1 MFEYLLPIDLEREV
15 YSRYYSVHVLPDL
28 IVNITKRH
36 FSKNVLPQVVEYS
49 IMDQAGRMIR
59 SVYDDGFTEYYKLD
73 AIFYQLVILHTN
85 KIFDIFD

>member
-15 YSRYYSVHVLPDL
+15 YSRYYSVFVLPDL
-28 IVNITKRH
+28 MGIITKRH
-36 FSKNVLPQVVEYS
+36 FSRNVLPQVVEYS
-49 IMDQAGRMIR
+49 IMEQAARVIR

-73 AIFYQLVILHTN
+73 AIFYHLVSLHNN

>member
-15 YSRYYSVHVLPDL
+15 YSRYYSVHVLPGL
-28 IVNITKRH
+28 MCIITRKH
-36 FSKNVLPQVVEYS
+36 FSRNVLPQVVEYS
-49 IMDQAGRMIR
+49 IMDQAGRIIR

-73 AIFYQLVILHTN
+73 AIFYHLVTLHTS

>member
-28 IVNITKRH
+28 TCTTIKKH
-36 FSKNVLPQVVEYS
+36 FSRNVLPQVVEYS
-49 IMDQAGRMIR
+49 VMDQAARIIR
-59 SVYDDGFTEYYKLD
+59 SMYDDGFTEYYKLD